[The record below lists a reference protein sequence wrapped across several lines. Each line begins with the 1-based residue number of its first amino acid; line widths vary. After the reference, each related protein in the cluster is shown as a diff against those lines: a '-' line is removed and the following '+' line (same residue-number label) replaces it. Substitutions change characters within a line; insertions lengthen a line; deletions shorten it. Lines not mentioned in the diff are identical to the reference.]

1 MCNLRKAKLVD
12 KISSLEL
19 YRYSIFFRNYIEN
32 VAEDCLKNGLVLES
46 TTSNVSEAELS
57 RLKVQLKNAL
67 LNCIISY
74 RFHGIGYVLV
84 KTKDT
89 LLDLEEPVNIELP
102 VGFEYLDHESVRD
115 SGVDVDH
122 ITYKVKA
129 NSNGNSL
136 DAVKIHKSRLIIYEN
151 FDYILKRYVPC
162 YTESFLLDIYLF
174 EKIYVEIEKRIEN
187 HNFLFYKDESLVQ
200 LQDALSSATTS
211 LSALTNS
218 SNNEKGSS
226 ILSSFL
232 RKQNTNNH
240 NKDISN
246 LRNLNDSLAHELAR
260 LKSNLNNEG
269 MFYTATPSAS
279 LKVVKYDLS
288 YLKEALALI
297 KAKIGA
303 DTKEPLTRSFNEQ
316 AKGLGNDGKGD
327 RNNYYD
333 FLKGVQEQIENSCN
347 LKLTKYFGLDM
358 RFNSLIMLSEDQKVE
373 RDIRLIELYSK
384 YNELIQSSAFN
395 NEELAIL
402 KEKLFSF

>member
-12 KISSLEL
+12 KVSALEL

-46 TTSNVSEAELS
+46 TGRNVSEAELS

-67 LNCIISY
+67 LNCIISF

-102 VGFEYLDHESVRD
+102 IGFEYLDHESVRD
-115 SGVDVDH
+115 LGVDFDH

-129 NSNGNSL
+129 NNNGNSL

-211 LSALTNS
+211 LSALTQGS
-218 SNNEKGSS
+218 SDKGSG
-226 ILSSFL
+226 ILSGFL
-232 RKQNTNNH
+232 RKQNSSNH
-240 NKDISN
+240 SKDIFDKNDDIHFDKHHFYILGVISPKTLN
-246 LRNLNDSLAHELAR
+246 LISDTVKIKANSRIEIANQTTSLKEILDSIISAINGITIIGDSVIDE
-260 LKSNLNNEG
+260 
-269 MFYTATPSAS
+269 AS
-279 LKVVKYDLS
+279 LRIATS
-288 YLKEALALI
+288 RISANI
-297 KAKIGA
+297 
-303 DTKEPLTRSFNEQ
+303 
-316 AKGLGNDGKGD
+316 
-327 RNNYYD
+327 
-333 FLKGVQEQIENSCN
+333 
-347 LKLTKYFGLDM
+347 
-358 RFNSLIMLSEDQKVE
+358 NSLFK
-373 RDIRLIELYSK
+373 
-384 YNELIQSSAFN
+384 
-395 NEELAIL
+395 
-402 KEKLFSF
+402 